1 MHQALT
7 VVERPATVR
16 AWLDLPPVRTLLT
29 GLSRDDCPLT
39 HEILDEFP
47 AGKTLAHLRSVLVA
61 AGALPGRDERLV
73 QLERCLPA
81 GTAAA
86 EPVSE
91 TSPVTPPRAFAS
103 VWRQPGATSKA
114 QQVSGS

>member
-29 GLSRDDCPLT
+29 G
-39 HEILDEFP
+39 
-47 AGKTLAHLRSVLVA
+47 
-61 AGALPGRDERLV
+61 
-73 QLERCLPA
+73 
-81 GTAAA
+81 
-86 EPVSE
+86 
-91 TSPVTPPRAFAS
+91 
-103 VWRQPGATSKA
+103 ATSKA